1 MIEIDQEEGP
11 QTKRRKVRKGTR
23 SCWECKRRKVR
34 CIFSSPTGTICDN
47 CRRRGSTCISQELP
61 DSPIFTSNDSVDARL
76 DRVERF
82 LAQLVSPGATQAVS
96 SEDHSETPPTSG
108 TLDNHTE
115 SNQEEHPLPVNS
127 ITTGQ
132 YACINRDLLEAWP
145 SQRELNHIFT
155 LPVGISTYMSYGI
168 CAPNFTSTNHD
179 LPSSKEMLQLP
190 PPTSHP
196 VLIARKLL
204 TLGIF
209 LQGIPPSSIQA
220 LADLSI
226 SHHDIMSRVVAC
238 ATRLVTTNDELIPSI
253 EGVQCIMLEA
263 QYQNFAGNLHQ
274 AWLAT
279 RRATAIA
286 QMLSLHRG
294 LPPSS
299 LKTLDP
305 ATHNILNPDYLCFR
319 LVEMDHYLS
328 LMLGLPPTSLEARY
342 LSPKA
347 LETCT
352 SQDRMH
358 RMHCIVAG
366 RILHR
371 TDGDINNLSLTQDID
386 SMLQNAAAQMSPQWW
401 LIPDRSPSHT
411 AKDTIN
417 DTLRITHHF
426 THYQLLLRLHLPY
439 MLRQFQDTAYDQS
452 KLTIITVSREILSRY
467 IAFRVSNPALYYCRG
482 VDFIAFVATTVL
494 CIAHIDSPS
503 NMHHGKGTIA
513 TFLAHSRPSDRGMM
527 ERTLSTIEDMA
538 TSGCG
543 TDVIAGKVAGI
554 MRHLLAVEESAAEG
568 VGYVARE
575 GDEDGKGG
583 GGEYDGRVGDGG
595 TSLHVYI
602 PYYGTIGFERSGKSD
617 IGEGDGGGGGGGG
630 GGEGW
635 DLQGVDEALFNSLF
649 RDMAVPDIGE
659 ERWEEW
665 VGV

>member
-1 MIEIDQEEGP
+1 MTEIDQEEGP

-34 CIFSSPTGTICDN
+34 CIFSPSTGTICDN
-47 CRRRGSTCISQELP
+47 CRRRGSRCISQELP

-132 YACINRDLLEAWP
+132 YVCINRDLLEAWP
-145 SQRELNHIFT
+145 SQRDLNHIYT

-179 LPSSKEMLQLP
+179 LSSSKEMLQLP

-226 SHHDIMSRVVAC
+226 SHHDIMSRAVTR
-238 ATRLVTTNDELIPSI
+238 ATRLVTTNDGLTPSI

-263 QYQNFAGNLHQ
+263 QYQNFLGNLHQ

-279 RRATAIA
+279 CRATAIA

-305 ATHNILNPDYLCFR
+305 ATRNTLNPDYLCFR

-352 SQDRMH
+352 PQDRMH
-358 RMHCIVAG
+358 RIHCIVAG

-386 SMLQNAAAQMSPQWW
+386 SMLQNAAAQMPPQWW
-401 LIPDRSPSHT
+401 LIPDLLPSHT
-411 AKDTIN
+411 PKDTIHN
-417 DTLRITHHF
+417 TLRLTHHF

-439 MLRQFQDTAYDQS
+439 MLRSSQDTTVYDQS

-467 IAFRVSNPALYYCRG
+467 INFRTSDPAQYYCRG

-503 NMHHGKGTIA
+503 NMQHGKGTIA
-513 TFLAHSRPSDRGMM
+513 TFLAHSRPSDRGMT
-527 ERTLSTIEDMA
+527 ERTLSIIEDMA
-538 TSGCG
+538 GSGSG
-543 TDVIAGKVAGI
+543 TDKIAGKLAGI
-554 MRHLLAVEESAAEG
+554 MRHLLGVEESAAGG

-575 GDEDGKGG
+575 GDEDKKGG

-602 PYYGTIGFERSGKSD
+602 PYYGTIGFERSEESD
-617 IGEGDGGGGGGGG
+617 IGEGDGGG

-635 DLQGVDEALFNSLF
+635 DLQGVDVALFNSLF

>member
-115 SNQEEHPLPVNS
+115 SNQEEHEPLPVNS

-238 ATRLVTTNDELIPSI
+238 ATRLVTTNDELTPSI

-294 LPPSS
+294 LSPSS

-305 ATHNILNPDYLCFR
+305 ATRNTLNPDYLCFR

-352 SQDRMH
+352 PQDRMH

-386 SMLQNAAAQMSPQWW
+386 SMLQNAAAQMPPQWW
-401 LIPDRSPSHT
+401 LIPDLLPSHT
-411 AKDTIN
+411 PKDIIHN
-417 DTLRITHHF
+417 TLRLTHHF

-439 MLRQFQDTAYDQS
+439 MLRSSQDTTVYDQS

-467 IAFRVSNPALYYCRG
+467 IHFRTSDPAQYYCRG

-503 NMHHGKGTIA
+503 NMQHGKGTIA
-513 TFLAHSRPSDRGMM
+513 TFLAHSRPSDHGMM
-527 ERTLSTIEDMA
+527 ERAHSMIEDMA
-538 TSGCG
+538 GSGPG
-543 TDVIAGKVAGI
+543 TDEIAGKLAGI
-554 MRHLLAVEESAAEG
+554 MRHLLGVEESAAGG
-568 VGYVARE
+568 VG
-575 GDEDGKGG
+575 
-583 GGEYDGRVGDGG
+583 
-595 TSLHVYI
+595 LHVYI
-602 PYYGTIGFERSGKSD
+602 PYYGTIGFERSEESD
-617 IGEGDGGGGGGGG
+617 IGEGNGGGGS
-630 GGEGW
+630 EGW
-635 DLQGVDEALFNSLF
+635 DLQGVDVALFNSLF